1 MQLLIA
7 PLLSW
12 LGSVAARFIGDTALK
27 WIALKVLSVTLL
39 TVTLPIVL
47 KNILTWLV
55 QQVELIVRSY
65 SGGSVDSF
73 SVQLTGLAGY
83 LGDQMML
90 GTCVSIILTA
100 IAIRLFLNF
109 VPFVG

>member
-27 WIALKVLSVTLL
+27 WLAIKIFSVTLL
-39 TVTLPIVL
+39 TVTLPIVI
-47 KNILTWLV
+47 KNILVWLI
-55 QQVELIVRSY
+55 QQIELIIQSY
-65 SGGSVDSF
+65 SGGSVNSF
-73 SVQLTGLAGY
+73 SVQLSGLAGY

-90 GTCVSIILTA
+90 STCVSIILTA